1 LPALQWLPPCFFIS
15 HVFLFSQLLSQGST
29 DVPAFLAEVT
39 QLQEATT
46 NAEAACVMAMLT
58 TETSTQEADVAR
70 DSAALRVKDAEY
82 QATLAER
89 VSRAEAENVV
99 VLASTR
105 EDADCFVWKIT
116 LLVDE
121 LVAER

>member
-1 LPALQWLPPCFFIS
+1 
-15 HVFLFSQLLSQGST
+15 
-29 DVPAFLAEVT
+29 VPTFLAEVT

-70 DSAALRVKDAEY
+70 DSAALRVKDAED

-89 VSRAEAENVV
+89 VSRAEAENAA